1 MSADSESADE
11 PADSLNLRFSRP
23 TSRDGYPLHE
33 LVAACPP
40 LDPNSVYCNLLQ
52 CHHFSATSVKVEA
65 VDGQG
70 NVELVGFVSGY
81 RPPERSDVLFVWQ
94 VAVSSK
100 ARGMNLGVRMIR
112 SILERKSSSG
122 IDTVHTTITPDN
134 AASWG
139 LFKKLAR
146 ELGCDYQDEVLFRRE
161 DHFGGQHDDEVL
173 MTIGPFE
180 DQSQVARSDAK
191 AVSST

>member
-11 PADSLNLRFSRP
+11 PADSLNLLFSRP
-23 TSRDGYPLHE
+23 TNRDGYSLHE

-65 VDGQG
+65 VDVQG
-70 NVELVGFVSGY
+70 NAELVGFVSGY
-81 RPPERSDVLFVWQ
+81 RPPERSGVLFVWQ

-112 SILERKSSSG
+112 SILERNSSSG
-122 IDTVHTTITPDN
+122 IDKVHTTITPDN